1 MLIWQWHPQSHSL
14 IKGMCCV
21 VDVELWTYTSLCLQD
36 NDTAYWHFPQSAY
49 PQKAAPA
56 LSGMW
61 PYINLLTLVVPLV
74 ICLINVA
81 QHVLPIRGMVVLM
94 NYITFKDLQHT
105 QVSHVSLTHLIL
117 YAISIKLSRKH
128 MCVLAFSYMFGGA
141 WEHLMF
147 SCDSVLGEISQLLG
161 MSKAVPIL
169 QRFSQALTEF
179 FPYPS

>member
-1 MLIWQWHPQSHSL
+1 MCQKVNYKLICHVDLAVTSSVSLFDKRHLLCGWCRAVDIYIILFAQQWH
-14 IKGMCCV
+14 
-21 VDVELWTYTSLCLQD
+21 CLP
-36 NDTAYWHFPQSAY
+36 TF
-49 PQKAAPA
+49 PQKAALP

-74 ICLINVA
+74 ICLINIA

-94 NYITFKDLQHT
+94 NYIKFIGLPHT

-117 YAISIKLSRKH
+117 YAISIKLIRKR

-161 MSKAVPIL
+161 MAKAVPIL
-169 QRFSQALTEF
+169 
-179 FPYPS
+179 